1 MSAFRRAHDL
11 LRGELGISPS
21 PELQALHQRILRQEP
36 AAPPSGGAAPAD
48 HPTPVPAPRNPYQG
62 LRPFQEGDAGHFFG
76 RERAVARLV
85 SRLREGSPDSR
96 FLAVVGPSGSGKSSV
111 VGAGLVP
118 ALRGGAV
125 PGSSDWVIVTMH
137 PGEHPFAELAAALP
151 PLPVAAPGALLDLL
165 RSERGLE
172 KVADALLPGPSGE
185 LLLVV
190 DQFEELFT
198 LVRDDGERA
207 AFLESV
213 TSSVI
218 DRHSRVRVVVTVRAD
233 FYDRPLAVPG
243 FGDLVAARTEAL
255 PPLRVE
261 ELERAVSAPAA
272 QVGVRTDPRLLTDIV
287 LEFSAQPA
295 ALPLLQFALTE
306 TFENRENGC
315 LTVGAYRDLGGIAG
329 AVTRGADELY
339 GRLDDVGR
347 QAVQHLFLRLVTV
360 GEDGADDSRRRV
372 LRSELDSLEV
382 DPAYLSSI
390 IDSYGARRLLTFDR
404 DAATRSATVEVAH
417 EALLHEWGRLRGWL
431 EAKREDVQAE
441 RRLAAAT
448 SEWNEAGQDPSV
460 LLRGDRLAR
469 VEAWVGVSGMAL
481 TRNERAFLDASLA
494 HRSAVTSA
502 EAARA
507 AREATVE
514 RRSKRRLQGMVALFA
529 TLAIVAGVLTAV
541 AVGHQRRSELDARI
555 ATGRELAA
563 AAVANLDVD
572 PERSIL
578 LALQGVEVTDGIDAS
593 LAREVR
599 EALHRALWRSRLV
612 VSVPMGGRVAVSADG
627 SRFATTRADGGA
639 TVWDLHDGTELLT
652 VTGHL
657 GAVTA
662 VAFDPV
668 GRDLATVGADGTLR
682 LWDGVTGAQLRLIR
696 VPPATADVEFSPD
709 GRRLGTIDAD
719 QTVRL
724 WSLTTGR
731 QERALPDPL
740 TDLTTADIF
749 ATLAFSPDGH
759 LVASSRGHA
768 QATVWDVATGRQ
780 KAVLTGHEWEV
791 ADIAFAP
798 DGRKVATASVDSTA
812 KVWDPSTGK
821 LLATLADHTG
831 DVHSVAYSA
840 DGRRIATGATDGIA
854 RIWDSESGA
863 LQLSL
868 AGHRDTVALA
878 RLQPGRW
885 AARHRQRRRLD
896 PAVGH
901 QRGRRTGLGDRPR
914 PLGTHRIGRLRPEG
928 RRLRRDRCVNG
939 SHDPRRRHGPTNP

>member
-1 MSAFRRAHDL
+1 M
-11 LRGELGISPS
+11 
-21 PELQALHQRILRQEP
+21 
-36 AAPPSGGAAPAD
+36 
-48 HPTPVPAPRNPYQG
+48 
-62 LRPFQEGDAGHFFG
+62 
-76 RERAVARLV
+76 
-85 SRLREGSPDSR
+85 SRLAERSPGSR

-111 VGAGLVP
+111 VSAGLVP
-118 ALRGGAV
+118 ALRADAV
-125 PGSSDWVIVTMH
+125 PGSAGWVIVTMH
-137 PGEHPFAELAAALP
+137 PGEHPFDELAAALARP
-151 PLPVAAPGALLDLL
+151 DVAPSDLLDLL
-165 RSERGLE
+165 RSERGPQQVE
-172 KVADALLPGPSGE
+172 DAVLPGPAGE
-185 LLLVV
+185 LLLVI
-190 DQFEELFT
+190 DQFEEVFT
-198 LVRDDGERA
+198 LVHDEGERA
-207 AFLESV
+207 RFLEAV
-213 TSSVI
+213 TSIVT
-218 DRHSRVRVVVTVRAD
+218 DPHSRVRVVVTVRAD
-233 FYDRPLAVPG
+233 FYDRPLSVPR

-255 PPLRVE
+255 PPLAVE

-272 QVGVRTDPRLLTDIV
+272 QVGVRTDTRLMTDIV
-287 LEFSAQPA
+287 VEFSAQPA

-315 LTVGAYRDLGGIAG
+315 LTVGVYRALGGIAG
-329 AVTRGADELY
+329 AVARGADELY
-339 GRLDDVGR
+339 DRLDDVGR

-431 EAKREDVQAE
+431 EAKREDVRAE

-481 TRNERAFLDASLA
+481 TRDERAFLDASLA
-494 HRSAVTSA
+494 HRSAATSA

-578 LALQGVEVTDGIDAS
+578 LALEGVAVTDGIDAS

-612 VSVPMGGRVAVSADG
+612 ASVPMGGRVAVSADG

-662 VAFDPV
+662 VAFDPA

-740 TDLTTADIF
+740 SDLTTADVF

-780 KAVLTGHEWEV
+780 EAVLTGHDWEV

-798 DGRKVATASVDSTA
+798 DGRTVATASVDSTA
-812 KVWDPSTGK
+812 KVWDPSTGR

-840 DGRRIATGATDGIA
+840 DGRRIATGCDRRHRAGLGLPSPVRSSSPSPDTGTPSA
-854 RIWDSESGA
+854 RSASARTVGGSSPAAVMARPGSGTSPSGA
-863 LQLSL
+863 D
-868 AGHRDTVALA
+868 GT
-878 RLQPGRW
+878 GRPCPAPRSASDPSCSIRE
-885 AARHRQRRRLD
+885 AA
-896 PAVGH
+896 PS
-901 QRGRRTGLGDRPR
+901 P
-914 PLGTHRIGRLRPEG
+914 
-928 RRLRRDRCVNG
+928 
-939 SHDPRRRHGPTNP
+939 

>member
-1 MSAFRRAHDL
+1 M
-11 LRGELGISPS
+11 
-21 PELQALHQRILRQEP
+21 
-36 AAPPSGGAAPAD
+36 
-48 HPTPVPAPRNPYQG
+48 
-62 LRPFQEGDAGHFFG
+62 
-76 RERAVARLV
+76 
-85 SRLREGSPDSR
+85 
-96 FLAVVGPSGSGKSSV
+96 
-111 VGAGLVP
+111 
-118 ALRGGAV
+118 
-125 PGSSDWVIVTMH
+125 
-137 PGEHPFAELAAALP
+137 
-151 PLPVAAPGALLDLL
+151 
-165 RSERGLE
+165 
-172 KVADALLPGPSGE
+172 
-185 LLLVV
+185 
-190 DQFEELFT
+190 
-198 LVRDDGERA
+198 
-207 AFLESV
+207 
-213 TSSVI
+213 
-218 DRHSRVRVVVTVRAD
+218 
-233 FYDRPLAVPG
+233 
-243 FGDLVAARTEAL
+243 
-255 PPLRVE
+255 
-261 ELERAVSAPAA
+261 
-272 QVGVRTDPRLLTDIV
+272 
-287 LEFSAQPA
+287 
-295 ALPLLQFALTE
+295 
-306 TFENRENGC
+306 
-315 LTVGAYRDLGGIAG
+315 
-329 AVTRGADELY
+329 
-339 GRLDDVGR
+339 
-347 QAVQHLFLRLVTV
+347 
-360 GEDGADDSRRRV
+360 
-372 LRSELDSLEV
+372 RSELDSLEV

-448 SEWNEAGQDPSV
+448 AEWNEAGQDPSV

-481 TRNERAFLDASLA
+481 TRDERAFLDASLA
-494 HRSAVTSA
+494 HRSAATSA

-578 LALQGVEVTDGIDAS
+578 LALEGVAVTDGIDAS

-639 TVWDLHDGTELLT
+639 TVWDLQDGTELLT

-662 VAFDPV
+662 VAFDPT

-740 TDLTTADIF
+740 SDLTTADVF

-812 KVWDPSTGK
+812 KVWDPSTGR

-854 RIWDSESGA
+854 RVWDSESGA

-868 AGHRDTVALA
+868 AGHRDTVGSLGFSPDGG
-878 RLQPGRW
+878 RLVTGSGDGST
-885 AARHRQRRRLD
+885 RLWD
-896 PAVGH
+896 ITV
-901 QRGRRTGLGDRPR
+901 GRRTGLGDRLR
-914 PLGTHRIGRLRPEG
+914 PLGTHRIRRLRPEG
-928 RRLRRDRCVNG
+928 RRLRRDRRVDRG
-939 SHDPRRRHGPTNP
+939 HDPRRRHGPTHPCARRPRRHPRADHLQPGRTQAGRRSGHRGLHVGGQPDRPDLGHRDGCARHDPHGPRGRGLERRVQPGRATHRHEQLGRHGPGVGRHHGHAAGHRAHRVRRVRVGLQPGRPPAGGGPGPHRRLAPARRRHPHPHRRAGRWRRRGVRLRLRRQGPPRVRGHRRGGSRLGPGHPP